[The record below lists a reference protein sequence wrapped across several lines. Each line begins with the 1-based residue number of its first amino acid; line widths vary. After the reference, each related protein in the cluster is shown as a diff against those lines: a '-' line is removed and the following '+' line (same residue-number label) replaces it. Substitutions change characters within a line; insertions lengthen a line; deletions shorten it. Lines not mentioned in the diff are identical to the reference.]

1 MSSNYGEY
9 NIEKDILYTSFK
21 KIKIKIQI
29 LFMIED
35 KDTNIVYISKW
46 LKKSHEELYNRLIT
60 LFDTFD
66 IKYDILKYTNDF
78 WCRDYRPVQMS
89 KDRFLKYRYY
99 PNYLLGE
106 KR

>member
-1 MSSNYGEY
+1 
-9 NIEKDILYTSFK
+9 
-21 KIKIKIQI
+21 
-29 LFMIED
+29 MIED

-46 LKKSHEELYNRLIT
+46 LKKSHDELYNRLIT

-78 WCRDYRPVQMS
+78 WCRDYRPVQLS